1 MLRSHHRLMLS
12 RHRSRLQ
19 AQTRANNVRVL
30 DEALLPKVPIRPR
43 PFLNLLAAIF
53 VGVIGGVGFALLI
66 DRLDNSVKSQADLEH
81 AGLHF
86 LGLVPAMNEMRRKG
100 TKHDLIENPDRCV
113 IDFPTSAA
121 AECVRTIRTNLLFMS
136 PDNKL
141 RTMMVTSADLAK
153 ERHAP
158 ASISPRR
165 WRYQAAE
172 RL

>member
-1 MLRSHHRLMLS
+1 M
-12 RHRSRLQ
+12 
-19 AQTRANNVRVL
+19 
-30 DEALLPKVPIRPR
+30 
-43 PFLNLLAAIF
+43 
-53 VGVIGGVGFALLI
+53 GVIGGVGFALLI

-141 RTMMVTSADLAK
+141 RTMMVTSAG
-153 ERHAP
+153 
-158 ASISPRR
+158 PREGKTCTCVNI
-165 WRYQAAE
+165 AATMALSGSRTLVIDSVYGGAHE
-172 RL
+172 YTKSSGCEMLRA